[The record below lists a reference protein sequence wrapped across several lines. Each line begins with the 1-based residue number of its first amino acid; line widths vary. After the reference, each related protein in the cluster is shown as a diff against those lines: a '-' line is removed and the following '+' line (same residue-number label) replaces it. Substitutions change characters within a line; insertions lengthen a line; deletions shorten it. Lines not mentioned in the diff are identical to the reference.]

1 MTYRSLNADSI
12 VQTAH
17 RLRCRIAER
26 FPDAGLG
33 RVAAELSAVAEETSA
48 RLAHLDRP
56 RWGIRIGTGFL
67 TLLILVVALLAVSRL
82 RLPASFQDLGGF
94 VQVLESGINDVV
106 FVAIAVA
113 FLVTIE
119 TRLKRREA
127 LRAIHELRSLA
138 HIVDMHQLTKDP
150 DPFGAERSATAS
162 SPERALTPFELGRY
176 LDYCSELLSVT
187 SKVAALYAQRL
198 NDPVVL
204 AAVNEVETLTTGLS
218 NKIWQKLVILGRAL
232 PGGKSSAAPSRAALT
247 GSGTG
252 CPVECPPVSG
262 SAEWRRDSSPSASRS
277 RSARM
282 ATSSAS
288 GAPMPGSIAAARSA
302 ASRAAPASPMVCSS
316 TAWR

>member
-1 MTYRSLNADSI
+1 MAYRSLDAQRI
-12 VQTAH
+12 VATAH
-17 RLRCRIAER
+17 ALRQRIGER
-26 FPDAGLG
+26 FPDAGLL
-33 RVAAELSAVAEETSA
+33 RVAGELADVAEETSA
-48 RLAHLDRP
+48 RLTHLDRP
-56 RWGIRIGTGFL
+56 RWGIRLATGFL
-67 TLLILVVALLAVSRL
+67 TLMILVVALLAVSRL
-82 RLPASFQDLGGF
+82 RLPESFRDLGAF

-150 DPFGAERSATAS
+150 DQFGGRRTDTAS
-162 SPERALTPFELGRY
+162 SPARALTPFELGRY

-218 NKIWQKLVILGRAL
+218 GKIWQKLVILDRA
-232 PGGKSSAAPSRAALT
+232 R
-247 GSGTG
+247 GT
-252 CPVECPPVSG
+252 
-262 SAEWRRDSSPSASRS
+262 
-277 RSARM
+277 
-282 ATSSAS
+282 
-288 GAPMPGSIAAARSA
+288 
-302 ASRAAPASPMVCSS
+302 PAG
-316 TAWR
+316 